1 MVGHTGT
8 MPDQIEIT
16 ILNQISDIA
25 ADEWNACAGPT
36 SGRAIDPFTT
46 HRFLLAL
53 ENSGSA
59 GAGTGWHPRHIA
71 AYQNDRLIGVAP
83 TYAKTHSQGE
93 YVFDHSWA
101 DAYMRAGGQYYPKL
115 QITVPFTPVT
125 GRRLLTRTGY
135 ETIGQTALLQGAVQ
149 LAADHGLSSMHITF
163 CTESEAIAGKAMG
176 LMHRIGQQFHWVNDG
191 YKTFDD
197 FLSSLSSRKR
207 KNIRRERRQAQ
218 GFGGTIHTFTGDEI
232 TPEHMEAFWGFYQDT
247 SARKWGTPYL
257 SREFFNIAHENL
269 RADIFLVMAKRGET
283 WVAGA
288 LNFIGAETLFGR
300 YWGCIEDH
308 PALHFEICY
317 YRAID
322 FAIQQAL
329 TKIEAGAQGEHK
341 LSRGYLPA
349 ITHSLHWISDD
360 GFREAVAQFLQHERQ
375 AVDHDIEI
383 MTSYGPFKRGL

>member
-53 ENSGSA
+53 ENSGSV

-349 ITHSLHWISDD
+349 ITHSLHWIADD

>member
-1 MVGHTGT
+1 

-53 ENSGSA
+53 ENSGSV

-349 ITHSLHWISDD
+349 ITHSLHWIADD

>member
-1 MVGHTGT
+1 
-8 MPDQIEIT
+8 MPDQIEIK

-53 ENSGSA
+53 ENSGSV

-163 CTESEAIAGKAMG
+163 CTEFEAIAGKAMG

-349 ITHSLHWISDD
+349 ITHSLHWIADD

>member
-36 SGRAIDPFTT
+36 SGRSIDPFTT

-53 ENSGSA
+53 ENSGSV

-349 ITHSLHWISDD
+349 ITHSLHWIADD